1 MKAQAVTVVRVYLT
15 EASGMLT
22 SLLNYLHD
30 ESKVHGVTVFRGIT
44 GFGKSGRYHSST
56 LMDMSLDLP
65 LVIEFFESP
74 EQAAAIIEY
83 LNTQVDPGHIV
94 YWDAHMNSTGADGG
108 GEDDNAR

>member
-1 MKAQAVTVVRVYLT
+1 MRAEEVTVVRIYLT
-15 EASGMLT
+15 EASGMLK

-44 GFGKSGRYHSST
+44 GFGKSGRFHSST

-74 EQAAAIIEY
+74 ERAAVIIEY
-83 LNTQVDPGHIV
+83 LNTRLEPGHIV
-94 YWDAHMNSTGADGG
+94 YWDARMNAAVPDGR
-108 GEDDNAR
+108 GEDDISR